1 MFHFFS
7 SDKDKQSSE
16 AQPAA
21 KQQVRAA
28 SIVRPEG
35 SAQTLHQRPASPAAA
50 AAKPAAGDADIQV
63 AYLGKSELTHEKL
76 AALCRL
82 PGGPALVLG
91 FISPDL
97 SVPEIAGIIQ
107 KELPA
112 DTKLIL
118 MTTSGEL
125 CRGTGS
131 HTLYCEAPEGRAK
144 VLLQA
149 YSHRMIEDV
158 YTVSLALPNE
168 DLRAGEVKM
177 TVNDR
182 VAKIREEVERCKVPF
197 RISVNHTFAMIYVD
211 GLSNSETFVLQA
223 LYESGKFPCPFIG
236 GSAGGKMDF
245 THTYIYDGKEC
256 VENHAVITLIRLAK
270 DYRYGIL
277 KSQAVSKMN
286 ASFEISE
293 ANTALRYVS
302 TITTEDGKSVSFI
315 QALKDHFHV
324 STVEEL
330 QTAMQ
335 GYTFATAVNGDDF
348 VRTVASF
355 DEANDRVYFFCD
367 IVTGERLYLM
377 KREPLNQ
384 TLSRDIAAFKQN
396 KPEPIGGLLNDCILR
411 RLGYPEEIQHV
422 DQFGGLPVAGFS
434 SFGEIV
440 GLHMNETL
448 TAIFFY
454 HAPSGTAFSDK
465 YLDNFARYYANYNVF
480 FSERI
485 ISRQRYMDKLKDSLI
500 KMFKNYQKEMPGI
513 VRTISHMSSDVEV
526 IQKSI
531 DELSGGVNEQNE
543 MFSELI
549 ARNGE
554 INPKLDMLSQST
566 QKINDVLRMIN
577 EIASQIN
584 LLALNAAIEAARAGE
599 AGRGFSVVA
608 EEVRK
613 LSENTQESLHS
624 SDEAI
629 SALLHDVEQIDTI
642 LSKNQQFESKISDF
656 DAKFQ
661 GQMKQMHENL
671 EAGLDHI
678 RQSSDSIGELDKL
691 NIATADRMKELT
703 TIIHNIELG
712 I

>member
-1 MFHFFS
+1 MFHLFS
-7 SDKDKQSSE
+7 SGKDKQDYNV
-16 AQPAA
+16 QPAA
-21 KQQVRAA
+21 QRQVRAA
-28 SIVRPEG
+28 SIVRPDG
-35 SAQTLHQRPASPAAA
+35 STQTLNQRPARPAAA
-50 AAKPAAGDADIQV
+50 APAAAGDADIKT
-63 AYLGKSELTHEKL
+63 AYLGKGELTHDKL
-76 AALCRL
+76 AALCNL
-82 PGGPALVLG
+82 PGGPAMILG
-91 FISPDL
+91 FVSPDL
-97 SVPEIAGIIQ
+97 SVPEIAGIIK
-107 KELPA
+107 KEIPS

-158 YTVSLALPNE
+158 YTISLDLPNE

-177 TVNDR
+177 TVADR
-182 VAKIREEVERCKVPF
+182 VAKIREEVERYNVPF
-197 RISVNHTFAMIYVD
+197 RISVNHTFAMVYVD

-245 THTYIYDGKEC
+245 MHTYIYDGREC
-256 VENHAVITLIRLAK
+256 VENHAVITIIRLAK

-277 KSQAVSKMN
+277 KSQAVSRTSD
-286 ASFEISE
+286 SFEISE

-302 TITTEDGKSVSFI
+302 TVTTEDGRSMSFI
-315 QALKDHFHV
+315 EALKNHFHV
-324 STVEEL
+324 STVDEL

-335 GYTFATAVNGDDF
+335 GYTFAANINGDDYI
-348 VRTVASF
+348 RTIANI
-355 DEANDRVYFFCD
+355 DEANDRIYFFCD

-377 KREPLNQ
+377 KRESLNT

-396 KPEPIGGLLNDCILR
+396 KPQPIGGLLNDCILR
-411 RLGYPEEIQHV
+411 RLGYPEEIKHV
-422 DQFGGLPVAGFS
+422 DQFSGLPVAGFS
-434 SFGEIV
+434 SFGEIA
-440 GLHMNETL
+440 GLHVNETL

-454 HAPSGTAFSDK
+454 HAPAGTAFSDK
-465 YLDNFARYYANYNVF
+465 YLDNFARYYANCNVF

-500 KMFKNYQKEMPGI
+500 KMFKNYQEEMPGI

-531 DELSGGVNEQNE
+531 GELSGGVDEQNE
-543 MFSELI
+543 MFTELM
-549 ARNGE
+549 ARNRE

-613 LSENTQESLHS
+613 LSENTQESLHT

-629 SALLHDVEQIDTI
+629 SALLHDVEQIDGI
-642 LSKNQQFESKISDF
+642 LSKNQQFESKIGEF
-656 DAKFQ
+656 DEKFQ
-661 GQMKQMHENL
+661 GQMKEMHQNL
-671 EAGLDHI
+671 DAGLDHI

-691 NIATADRMKELT
+691 NEATAEQMKELT
-703 TIIHNIELG
+703 TIIHNVELG

>member
-1 MFHFFS
+1 MFHLFS
-7 SDKDKQSSE
+7 SGKDKQDHNV
-16 AQPAA
+16 QPAA
-21 KQQVRAA
+21 QRQMRAA
-28 SIVRPEG
+28 SIVRPDG
-35 SAQTLHQRPASPAAA
+35 STQTLNQRPARPAAA
-50 AAKPAAGDADIQV
+50 APAAAGDADIKT
-63 AYLGKSELTHEKL
+63 AYLGKGELTHDKL
-76 AALCRL
+76 AALCNL
-82 PGGPALVLG
+82 PGGPAMILG
-91 FISPDL
+91 FVSPDL
-97 SVPEIAGIIQ
+97 SVPEIAGIIK
-107 KELPA
+107 KEIPS

-158 YTVSLALPNE
+158 YTISLDLPNE

-177 TVNDR
+177 TVADR
-182 VAKIREEVERCKVPF
+182 VAKIREEVERYNVPF
-197 RISVNHTFAMIYVD
+197 RISVNHTFAMVYVD

-245 THTYIYDGKEC
+245 MHTYIYDGREC
-256 VENHAVITLIRLAK
+256 VENHAVITIIRLAK

-277 KSQAVSKMN
+277 KSQAVSRTSD
-286 ASFEISE
+286 SFEISE

-302 TITTEDGKSVSFI
+302 TVTTEDGRSMSFI
-315 QALKDHFHV
+315 EALKNHFHV
-324 STVEEL
+324 STVDEL

-335 GYTFATAVNGDDF
+335 GYTFAANINGDDYI
-348 VRTVASF
+348 RTIANI
-355 DEANDRVYFFCD
+355 DEANDRIYFFCD

-377 KREPLNQ
+377 KRESLNT

-396 KPEPIGGLLNDCILR
+396 KPQPIGGLLNDCILR
-411 RLGYPEEIQHV
+411 RLGYPEEIKHV
-422 DQFGGLPVAGFS
+422 DQFSGLPVAGFS
-434 SFGEIV
+434 SFGEIA
-440 GLHMNETL
+440 GLHVNETL

-454 HAPSGTAFSDK
+454 HAPAGTAFSDK
-465 YLDNFARYYANYNVF
+465 YLDNFARYYANCNVF

-500 KMFKNYQKEMPGI
+500 KMFKNYQEEMPGI

-531 DELSGGVNEQNE
+531 GELSGGVDEQNE
-543 MFSELI
+543 MFMELM
-549 ARNGE
+549 ARNRE

-613 LSENTQESLHS
+613 LSENTQESLHT

-629 SALLHDVEQIDTI
+629 SALLHDVEQIDGI
-642 LSKNQQFESKISDF
+642 LSKNQQFESKIGEF
-656 DAKFQ
+656 DEKFQ
-661 GQMKQMHENL
+661 GQMKEMHQNL
-671 EAGLDHI
+671 DAGLDHI

-691 NIATADRMKELT
+691 NEATAEQMKELT